1 MTLSIVTL
9 FAQFKKK
16 KGAKGGKKGGKNGRL
31 SSSVYDYYYPGSAAE
46 TNRPR
51 RRDMERLKER
61 RDEFLEGK
69 KELLLHFLT
78 DNDYFKKKEKRE
90 KKGIEKEEKKK
101 KEEAAQVLKALE
113 EAASTPC
120 DNGSSSMNDA
130 ASAIVALCRADAP
143 IGHSDEAGEG
153 NEESAA
159 TITQSVVSSESAAA
173 PAAVKGLTWCSS
185 VDKEKDSAPS
195 SSSAKVAEG
204 KEEGDDEDTS
214 EPVELEV
221 SYAMRGVPLVA
232 QPPTLIAELHEHQ
245 VSDEC

>member
-1 MTLSIVTL
+1 
-9 FAQFKKK
+9 
-16 KGAKGGKKGGKNGRL
+16 
-31 SSSVYDYYYPGSAAE
+31 
-46 TNRPR
+46 
-51 RRDMERLKER
+51 MERLKER

-69 KELLLHFLT
+69 KDLLLHFLT

-101 KEEAAQVLKALE
+101 REEAAQALKALE
-113 EAASTPC
+113 EAASAPC

-143 IGHSDEAGEG
+143 SGNSDEAGG
-153 NEESAA
+153 DVESAA
-159 TITQSVVSSESAAA
+159 PVTQSVESSESVAA
-173 PAAVKGLTWCSS
+173 PVAVKGITWCSS

-195 SSSAKVAEG
+195 SSSTKEAEV
-204 KEEGDDEDTS
+204 KDEGDDEDTS

-245 VSDEC
+245 VSLWRRFRPRANQ

>member
-1 MTLSIVTL
+1 
-9 FAQFKKK
+9 
-16 KGAKGGKKGGKNGRL
+16 
-31 SSSVYDYYYPGSAAE
+31 
-46 TNRPR
+46 
-51 RRDMERLKER
+51 MERLKER

-69 KELLLHFLT
+69 KDLLLHFLT

-101 KEEAAQVLKALE
+101 REEAAQALKALE
-113 EAASTPC
+113 EAASAPC

-143 IGHSDEAGEG
+143 SGNNDETGG
-153 NEESAA
+153 DVESAA
-159 TITQSVVSSESAAA
+159 PVTQSVESSESVAA
-173 PAAVKGLTWCSS
+173 PVAVKGITWCSS
-185 VDKEKDSAPS
+185 IDKEKDSAPS
-195 SSSAKVAEG
+195 SSSTKEAEV
-204 KEEGDDEDTS
+204 KDEGDDEDTS

-245 VSDEC
+245 VSL